1 MITKIFKIS
10 FYVLQASILFSSN
23 LLSPKQ
29 FLGYELGDKFSFH
42 HDAVAYFRHVSNAV
56 NHIDLIQYGETYE
69 GRPLIASIIKH
80 PDNRQSLEDIRK
92 SHLASAGLITQKTPK
107 SGPVASV
114 LGPKMVP
121 N

>member
-42 HDAVAYFRHVSNAV
+42 HDAVGYFQHVSNTMPHV
-56 NHIDLIQYGETYE
+56 RLVRYGESYE
-69 GRPLIASIIKH
+69 GRPLIAAIIAH
-80 PDNRQSLEDIRK
+80 PDNKQSIEEIRK
-92 SHLASAGLITQKTPK
+92 NHLASSGLIEQNTK
-107 SGPVASV
+107 
-114 LGPKMVP
+114 KM
-121 N
+121 NMQ

>member
-42 HDAVAYFRHVSNAV
+42 HDAVGYFQHVSNTMPHV
-56 NHIDLIQYGETYE
+56 RLVRYGESYE
-69 GRPLIASIIKH
+69 GRPLIAAIIAH
-80 PDNRQSLEDIRK
+80 PDNKQSIEEIRK
-92 SHLASAGLITQKTPK
+92 NHLASSGLVEQNTKKNEYAIVWLL
-107 SGPVASV
+107 S
-114 LGPKMVP
+114 LIHI
-121 N
+121 